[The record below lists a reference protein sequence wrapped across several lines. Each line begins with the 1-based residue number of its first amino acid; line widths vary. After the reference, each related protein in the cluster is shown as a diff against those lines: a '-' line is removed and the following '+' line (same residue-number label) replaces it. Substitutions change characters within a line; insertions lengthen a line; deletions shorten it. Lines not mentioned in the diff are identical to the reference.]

1 MCCVRS
7 CHHRHHAR
15 MRLRLLY
22 INRNNAG
29 MGIKTTHKTDRKHSR
44 TTNIAHILPPASD
57 EHRVFTA
64 PYLLLGCRWLLR
76 TTTCCCC
83 LAHVVLPLL
92 NSRYVDDLSLLA
104 SCSHPLLSIS
114 EEYAQN
120 HLHVNSARR
129 EHRVHVGMV
138 WLTRT

>member
-1 MCCVRS
+1 MCCVCS

-64 PYLLLGCRWLLR
+64 PYLLLRCSWLLR

-83 LAHVVLPLL
+83 FAHVVLPLL
-92 NSRYVDDLSLLA
+92 IPDTWMIFSACFLLP
-104 SCSHPLLSIS
+104 SPSF
-114 EEYAQN
+114 
-120 HLHVNSARR
+120 
-129 EHRVHVGMV
+129 
-138 WLTRT
+138 